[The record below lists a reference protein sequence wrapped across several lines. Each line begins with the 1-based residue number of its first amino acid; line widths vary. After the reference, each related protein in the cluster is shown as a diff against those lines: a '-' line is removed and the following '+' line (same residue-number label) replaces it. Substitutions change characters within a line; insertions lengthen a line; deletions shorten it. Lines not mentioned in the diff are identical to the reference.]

1 MKILRTTIVITSIF
15 WSFFSFSITRYVTNT
30 NDSGAGSL
38 RNAITSSSNGDVVE
52 IVSSLIAS
60 NSDTIKL
67 SSNITIDNDITVRG
81 PFEVG
86 GNKLYLSGMNTSRVF
101 LINNSSTV
109 ILDSLNFV
117 YSRDNVGGAILVSPG
132 FLTVRN
138 CSFKNCRASSGNGGA
153 IHGATI
159 TISNSV
165 FEDNNSA
172 SSADG
177 GAVSGGTLN
186 IINSIFS
193 NNSANN
199 GGAITGNDVTIN
211 NSTLEYNNASDYGGA
226 IFSTQ
231 EITVIRSTLNN
242 NNASQGGGALC
253 TSKSTSSS
261 LATSL
266 YSYIYITASTLYAN
280 SSPRGSAIRSY
291 LYATNNSAHYTSAL
305 IDIKYSTIM
314 DFSSSSYPT
323 VQAISDDNADIKL
336 TSSILSKT
344 SGTTVVN
351 QYESQKIISYGYN
364 ILSDSVTGTSS
375 TDQLF
380 VTSSQLDLG
389 PLAFNGG
396 DTKTALPSF
405 NSVAYNSGNTSGV
418 QAQNGSVLDTR
429 EVGAAEIRTYLT
441 EDVRYACDSLI
452 WIDGNTYYTNNTSAK
467 DTLLASNGL
476 DSIISLNLT
485 IQSSYS
491 IVLDTIC
498 SSDSLFF
505 NGEYISVEGQY
516 FDTLTNIYLCDSVI
530 EFNLKI
536 LPTAHTQLYD
546 TIYSFDS
553 VLFDGNYIKTQGDYY
568 DTLPSTNGCD
578 SIITLS
584 LEVIQATINYVND
597 TICNTDS
604 VFFDNQYIKT
614 QGTYSDTVTD
624 AFNNVTITT
633 LYLVTEYCPVYD
645 SCSGIFISE
654 YIEGSSNNKALEL
667 YNPTLDS
674 IDLSNYE
681 IKKYINGDTTGTAI
695 TLTGKIGGYSTYVIA
710 HSSADALILSKANLI
725 TGSLSFNGNDAI
737 SLERNDTLVDLIGV
751 IGQDPVTQW
760 GNGTQD
766 HTLIRKSSV
775 VGGVKLNPS
784 SFDPAD
790 EWNIMAIDE
799 FSYLGNHTSSCMQTT
814 QVNTLNKLKANIY
827 PNPAQDYI
835 KISAN
840 NLENFSYS
848 IYSVNGSVIS
858 KGVSKNN
865 SEIDVS
871 ELRNGVYILSLTS
884 TDGKILN
891 KQLVINK

>member
-1 MKILRTTIVITSIF
+1 MSKIKIVITIIAIF
-15 WSFFSFSITRYVTNT
+15 YSFFSLSITRYVTNT
-30 NDSGAGSL
+30 NDSGTGSL
-38 RNAITSSSNGDVVE
+38 RDAITSASDGDVVE

-81 PFEVG
+81 PFAVG
-86 GNKLYLSGMNTSRVF
+86 GNKLYLSGMLSSRVF

-109 ILDSLNFV
+109 LLDSLNFV
-117 YSRDNVGGAILVSPG
+117 YSKDNVGGAILVSSG
-132 FLTVRN
+132 IITVNN

-159 TISNSV
+159 TINNSI
-165 FEDNNSA
+165 FDNNSA
-172 SSADG
+172 SSSKG
-177 GAVSGGTLN
+177 GAVSGGILN
-186 IINSIFS
+186 ISNSIFT
-193 NNSANN
+193 NNSSAS
-199 GGAITGNDVTIN
+199 GGAITGTEVTIN
-211 NSTLEYNNASDYGGA
+211 NSTLEYNSASDYGGA
-226 IFSTQ
+226 IFSTKK
-231 EITVIRSTLNN
+231 ITVNYSTLNN
-242 NNASQGGGALC
+242 NNASDGGGALC
-253 TSKSTSSS
+253 TSNSTSSH

-266 YSYIYITASTLYAN
+266 YSYVYVTASTLYAN

-291 LYATNNSAHYTSAL
+291 LYATNNSTHYTSAL

-314 DFSSSSYPT
+314 DFSSSTYPT
-323 VQAISDDNADIKL
+323 IQAVSDDNADINL
-336 TSSILSKT
+336 RSSILSKT

-351 QYESQKIISYGYN
+351 QYESQKINSYGYN
-364 ILSDSVTGTSS
+364 ILSDSVTGTAS

-380 VTSSQLDLG
+380 VTNAQLDLG

-405 NSVAYNSGNTSGV
+405 NSVAYNSGSSSAV
-418 QAQNGSVLDTR
+418 AAQNGSILDTR

-441 EDVRYACDSLI
+441 EDIRYACDSLV
-452 WIDGNTYYTNNTSAK
+452 WIDGNTYYTNNTTAK

-485 IQSSYS
+485 IQSNY
-491 IVLDTIC
+491 IITNDTIC
-498 SSDSLFF
+498 ASDSLFF
-505 NGEYISVEGQY
+505 NGEYISVNGQY
-516 FDTLTNIYLCDSVI
+516 FDTLTNINLCDSIV
-530 EFNLKI
+530 ELNLMV
-536 LPTAHTQLYD
+536 LPVSYTQLYD

-553 VLFDGNYIKTQGDYY
+553 ILFDGNYIKTQGNYY
-568 DTLPSTNGCD
+568 DTLPSANGCD

-584 LEVIQATINYVND
+584 LEVIQATINYIND

-604 VFFDNQYIKT
+604 VFFADEYIKT
-614 QGTYSDTVTD
+614 QGTYSDTITD
-624 AFNNVTITT
+624 VSNNVTITT
-633 LYLVTEYCPVYD
+633 LHLVTEYCPVYD

-654 YIEGSSNNKALEL
+654 YIEGSSNNKAIEL
-667 YNPTLDS
+667 YNASYNS
-674 IDLSNYE
+674 IDLSDYV
-681 IKKYINGDTTGTAI
+681 IKKYINGDTVGNTI
-695 TLTGKIGGYSTYVIA
+695 TLVGIIGGYGTYVIA
-710 HSSADALILSKANLI
+710 HSSADALITAKANLI

-751 IGQDPVTQW
+751 IGQDPGTQW

-775 VGGVKLNPS
+775 VGGVKLNPN

-814 QVNTLNKLKANIY
+814 QINTLNKFQFNVY

-835 KISAN
+835 KISTN
-840 NLENFSYS
+840 SIDNFSYS
-848 IYSVNGSVIS
+848 IYSINGAFISTGTAKNNSAINVSDLKNGMYILALISSDNKVYNNRFVIS
-858 KGVSKNN
+858 KP
-865 SEIDVS
+865 
-871 ELRNGVYILSLTS
+871 
-884 TDGKILN
+884 
-891 KQLVINK
+891 